1 MSLRRIDWRLRVVR
15 ILVCVALY
23 LMTARLALASEYHG
37 RVTFGGLPVPGA
49 TITATQGT
57 QKIVAVS
64 DQQGSYSFAD
74 LADGAWKI
82 QVEMQCFSTVEQTV
96 TIAPNVPAGSW
107 ELKLLSLDQIMAK
120 AKEVKAEISASSSAT
135 SGKSEAPKPDDSSTA
150 EKKAPEEP
158 AASPSD
164 GLLINGSVNNAAT
177 SQFSLAPAFGNSR
190 SGKKGLYTGGLG
202 MTLGNSALDARPY
215 SLSGQSLPK
224 SQYNRLTFLA
234 TLGGPLHIPHL
245 LPHGPNFFVAYQW
258 TRNGDATTLTGLVP
272 TGAERSGDLPANGGT
287 PVTQALELLKLYPLP
302 NVSGNSLY
310 NYQVPVI
317 TDTHQD
323 AMQLRL
329 DKTIGN
335 KNQLYGGFAF
345 QSMRSSGSNLFG
357 FLDTTDTL
365 GLNIDRKS

>member
-15 ILVCVALY
+15 ILVCAALY

-120 AKEVKAEISASSSAT
+120 AKEVKAEIKPVVSASSSAT
-135 SGKSEAPKPDDSSTA
+135 SGKSEAPKPDDSTAA
-150 EKKAPEEP
+150 EKKAPVEP

-164 GLLINGSVNNAAT
+164 NPPASPKRYSSQMSADCGRTEET
-177 SQFSLAPAFGNSR
+177 SSTAPA
-190 SGKKGLYTGGLG
+190 
-202 MTLGNSALDARPY
+202 P
-215 SLSGQSLPK
+215 
-224 SQYNRLTFLA
+224 
-234 TLGGPLHIPHL
+234 
-245 LPHGPNFFVAYQW
+245 
-258 TRNGDATTLTGLVP
+258 
-272 TGAERSGDLPANGGT
+272 
-287 PVTQALELLKLYPLP
+287 
-302 NVSGNSLY
+302 
-310 NYQVPVI
+310 
-317 TDTHQD
+317 
-323 AMQLRL
+323 
-329 DKTIGN
+329 
-335 KNQLYGGFAF
+335 
-345 QSMRSSGSNLFG
+345 
-357 FLDTTDTL
+357 
-365 GLNIDRKS
+365 

>member
-1 MSLRRIDWRLRVVR
+1 M
-15 ILVCVALY
+15 
-23 LMTARLALASEYHG
+23 
-37 RVTFGGLPVPGA
+37 
-49 TITATQGT
+49 
-57 QKIVAVS
+57 
-64 DQQGSYSFAD
+64 
-74 LADGAWKI
+74 
-82 QVEMQCFSTVEQTV
+82 QVEMQCFSTIEQTV

-120 AKEVKAEISASSSAT
+120 AKEVKAEIKPVLSAAPP
-135 SGKSEAPKPDDSSTA
+135 GKSEAPKPDDNSAA

-158 AASPSD
+158 APSPSD

-234 TLGGPLHIPHL
+234 TLGGPLRIPHL

-272 TGAERSGDLPANGGT
+272 TAAERSGDLSFGG
-287 PVTQALELLKLYPLP
+287 VT
-302 NVSGNSLY
+302 
-310 NYQVPVI
+310 I
-317 TDTHQD
+317 
-323 AMQLRL
+323 R
-329 DKTIGN
+329 
-335 KNQLYGGFAF
+335 F
-345 QSMRSSGSNLFG
+345 R
-357 FLDTTDTL
+357 
-365 GLNIDRKS
+365 